1 MTNDMLWPDDDF
13 PAKYQQLTH
22 EQRARVH
29 RLVDDMLAA
38 RRRFDWCRLAA
49 AWPNRV
55 WDVVA
60 EEMDGFDFEDFVA
73 ILLALEGVSYA
84 PNLRRTADKGVDL
97 FRITAHGVETIIE
110 CKLRRKRDVGSP
122 VVQSLAGACDRH
134 GIPHGRIYTNRD
146 FTSEAKAACA
156 EIHEASSLHI
166 DLVNQ
171 TQLDQTLKGP
181 RGEEL
186 RALLRTPNLSGLQ
199 DMLRG
204 TGRSEQYVRNRTMG
218 QLKF

>member
-1 MTNDMLWPDDDF
+1 MTNDTLWPDDDF
-13 PAKYQQLTH
+13 AAKYQQLTH

-38 RRRFDWCRLAA
+38 RRRFNWCRLAA

-134 GIPHGRIYTNRD
+134 GITHGRVYTNRD
-146 FTSEAKAACA
+146 FTPQAKVACA
-156 EIHEASSLHI
+156 EIRESSSVRI
-166 DLVNQ
+166 ELVNQ
-171 TQLDQTLKGP
+171 KTLDGILRGP
-181 RGEEL
+181 RGEEFL
-186 RALLRTPNLSGLQ
+186 TLLRTPNLLGLQ
-199 DMLRG
+199 DKLRA
-204 TGRSEQYVRNRTMG
+204 TGRGDQYVRSRTIA
-218 QLKF
+218 QLPF